1 MSGISDMVAL
11 RILMRTSKG
20 QLLEENNRVHA
31 EYMSAQSENPGGF
44 CMDKELMR
52 GEKIKLEMNGR

>member
-1 MSGISDMVAL
+1 MVAL